1 MRPIYKCVDG
11 RYVENPNECI
21 GGWTL
26 LIDPVRRVKLS
37 KLISGI
43 LRHFP
48 QEACVEPDSEGW
60 VKIDELVRGIKK
72 CWHNRELYQWVTYEH
87 VVAIARLDPKGRFE
101 LKNGMIRARYGHS
114 FRVFINYP
122 RIKWDKPLYHG
133 TSLSSLKSIL
143 KEGIKP
149 MKRQYVHLTIDE
161 ETAIDTGRRH
171 GKPVVLIID
180 PKCLERHG
188 YELLYATDRIF
199 LTKYVPPDCI
209 VRVKKI

>member
-11 RYVENPNECI
+11 RYVEDPNECVE
-21 GGWTL
+21 GWTL
-26 LIDPVRRVKLS
+26 LIDPARRVKLS

-48 QEACVEPDSEGW
+48 REACVEPDSEGW
-60 VKIDELVRGIKK
+60 VKIDELVKGIKK
-72 CWHNRELYQWVTYEH
+72 CWYNKEFYQWITYEH
-87 VVAIARLDPKGRFE
+87 IVAIARLDPKSRFE
-101 LKNGMIRARYGHS
+101 LRNGMIRARYGHS
-114 FRVFINYP
+114 FKISINYP
-122 RIKWDKPLYHG
+122 RIKWDKLLYHG
-133 TSLSSLKSIL
+133 TSMFSLKNIL

-180 PKCLERHG
+180 PKCLEKHG
-188 YELLYATDRIF
+188 YELLYATDHIF